1 MRSFCAV
8 HPYTERACPFRNIK
22 KVRSLG
28 IYRVH
33 RAPHL
38 NEFQAS
44 RSICTA
50 AACPI
55 LGRKISASKL
65 TESVNSFGQKK
76 RIEEFL
82 KILSLQ
88 LNNWPI
94 KAKFLVNSINFI
106 A

>member
-1 MRSFCAV
+1 MRSFGAV
-8 HPYTERACPFRNIK
+8 HSYTERACPFRNIK
-22 KVRSLG
+22 KVRSFG

-44 RSICTA
+44 RIICTA

-55 LGRKISASKL
+55 LGKNDRPLNLRIAL
-65 TESVNSFGQKK
+65 TALDKK
-76 RIEEFL
+76 RIEKFL
-82 KILSLQ
+82 KIISLP
-88 LNNWPI
+88 LNNRPI
-94 KAKFLVNSINFI
+94 KAKFLGNSINFI